1 MGDEPPMPGD
11 HVRVA
16 VLLGDPRLGD
26 DTKPNTRFTP
36 EDVESVDR
44 LRESLGSLDGYRFR
58 YLDDHGTLL
67 EVLRGLA
74 GEEGWLALNFCD
86 TGYRNDPAMEAHVPA
101 YLEMLGLAY
110 SGCGPEPLA
119 LCYDKAATRVLAK
132 AAGVPVPRELVVSG
146 DDPEGTLV
154 PDGGDLPF
162 PALLKPRTG
171 DGSVGI
177 DRNSVAGDREA
188 VVARLRTLRDLLP
201 GRDILVQE
209 FLPGREFA
217 VGLMGNPAT
226 GLSVLPVLEVDYRRL
241 DPELPRILSYE
252 SKALPESPYWRQLAY
267 REARPGD
274 ELRRRLEGWSGRLF
288 DVLGCRDYARFDFRC
303 DADGSP
309 RLLEV
314 NPNPAWC
321 WDGKMNLMA
330 GFEGQDYAGFLR
342 RILTCAQQRV
352 AAARGAW

>member
-1 MGDEPPMPGD
+1 MGDEPPLPGD

-146 DDPEGTLV
+146 DDPEGRLV

-188 VVARLRTLRDLLP
+188 
-201 GRDILVQE
+201 
-209 FLPGREFA
+209 
-217 VGLMGNPAT
+217 
-226 GLSVLPVLEVDYRRL
+226 
-241 DPELPRILSYE
+241 
-252 SKALPESPYWRQLAY
+252 
-267 REARPGD
+267 RPGD

-288 DVLGCRDYARFDFRC
+288 DALGCRDYARFDFRC

-321 WDGKMNLMA
+321 WDGKMSLMA

-342 RILTCAQQRV
+342 RILTCARQRV